1 MPHIKRPHRPL
12 PFAPGETVR
21 HIANLRERY
30 QLILV
35 LQNTAWGIRKSD
47 GVEVM
52 LYLENLTRYP

>member
-1 MPHIKRPHRPL
+1 MPKSKGPIVPL

-21 HIANLRERY
+21 HIANQQERY

-35 LQNTAWGIRKSD
+35 LENTAWGIRQSD

-52 LYLENLTRYP
+52 LYLENLTRCP